1 MAKKMNTAS
10 LVREAIE
17 PIAVEQGLMLWDVR
31 FEKEGPEWFL
41 RAFIDK
47 EGGVGLDDCEKFS
60 RAIDPILD
68 QLDPTEHSYFLEV
81 SSPGIGRTLTNDKHL
96 DAYIEKEVELKL
108 IRPDNEGKK
117 EFFGMLKGY
126 DDKEISTEIDGQ
138 TKAFDKKALAYIKAS
153 EQDLFGGKK

>member
-1 MAKKMNTAS
+1 MAKKINTAG

-17 PIAVEQGLMLWDVR
+17 PIAIEQGLLLWDVR

-68 QLDPTEHSYFLEV
+68 KLDPTEHSYFLEV

-96 DAYIEKEVELKL
+96 DAYIEKEIELKL
-108 IRPDNEGKK
+108 IRPDDEGNK
-117 EFFGMLKGY
+117 EFFGVLKEY
-126 DDKEISTEIDGQ
+126 DDKEISIKVDEQ